1 MTIVYLP
8 PIALTSECWYGCE
21 LDGIKADYPDRRSST
36 PPAAAASTADL
47 AGIADSV
54 AASCEGPLDVVCL
67 SIGAVIG
74 QYVALRHPDRVRSMV
89 LACAGPGDRP
99 RPDHAEQVLR
109 AGMVGTLDSTLIRWF
124 TPAALR
130 QRNHPGVTIARRQWL
145 RADPGAVA
153 ALWMAPRDLL
163 TAQAVN
169 SIRIPVTVLAARE
182 DAAVSASASWEL
194 YTRLPVSRF
203 EVIAGPHMLPLE
215 RPADFTSA
223 IRRHLTWAGASS

>member
-8 PIALTSECWYGCE
+8 PIGLNSECWCRCE
-21 LDGIKADYPDRRSST
+21 LDGVRAEYPDRRTST
-36 PPAAAASTADL
+36 PPAEAAGTADL
-47 AGIADSV
+47 SGIADSV
-54 AASCEGPLDVVCL
+54 AASCDGPLDLVCL
-67 SIGAVIG
+67 SIGAAVG
-74 QYVALRHPDRVRSMV
+74 QYVALRHPDRVRSMM
-89 LACAGPGDRP
+89 LACSGPGDRP

-109 AGMVGTLDSTLIRWF
+109 AGMTGTLDSTLIRWF

-130 QRNHPGVTIARRQWL
+130 QPNHPGVTIARRQWL

-169 SIRIPVTVLAARE
+169 SIRIPVTVLAGRE
-182 DAAVSASASWEL
+182 DAAVPASASWQL
-194 YTRLPVSRF
+194 YTRLLVSRF

-215 RPADFTSA
+215 CPADFTSA
-223 IRRHLTWAGASS
+223 IRRHLSWAGAAS